1 VKAPSLPLLTLFL
14 TSPLVSCAAESV
26 CQRQRGWGVERG
38 ETIAGRYE
46 LVERLGRGAMG
57 EVWAGR
63 DCTLHRDVAIKVLVP
78 DSAAFQELSW
88 RFEREAVAAAQISH
102 PNVVTLYDRGVHEDV
117 LFLVMEKVE
126 GATLAEHIR
135 DRSPMGLTRA
145 LTIAQGI
152 CAALIAAHRA
162 GVIHYDIKPDNVML
176 TPGGQVKVVD
186 FGIAGFIQTAFALAR
201 SSQLTPAGTVEYG
214 APEQFLTERGDER
227 SDLYALGSVLF
238 TLLVGQPPFTGHNVI
253 GILRRKLDEDAPRI
267 DSLRP
272 HLPPALTTLVAEL
285 LDRDPA
291 RRPSSARQAQERISR
306 LQTALAARD
315 GGAAEPREVLLA
327 KAADVM
333 KALLANKATLLTA
346 PPMRPILQS
355 PQSPAK
361 TGVQTR
367 RLPGLPQPFHMSWT
381 GTEPPATYA
390 ASRDADKHSYWLW
403 SALWSPLAAASI
415 YFPLQHTRSDD
426 SPWGLILVLGFISA
440 FIAVCC
446 IIQAAGDTLEQSKE
460 ARRRPEKPA
469 WTLHV
474 GPQYIVTAGSNGR
487 REFAWDQIQSV
498 TIEEIKGSS
507 PYRYTGVHVQL
518 APGVSRPPKIP
529 PAGWPHPE
537 PNTITILANGRVP
550 VCVLGPMTGQQRIEL
565 TEALARY
572 GDGQWRPPTA

>member
-1 VKAPSLPLLTLFL
+1 M
-14 TSPLVSCAAESV
+14 
-26 CQRQRGWGVERG
+26 ERG

-46 LVERLGRGAMG
+46 LVKRLGRGAMG

-63 DCTLHRDVAIKVLVP
+63 DGILHRDVAIKVLIP

-102 PNVVTLYDRGVHEDV
+102 PNVVALYDRGVHEDV

-135 DRSPMGLTRA
+135 DRRPMGLTRA
-145 LTIAQGI
+145 LMIAQEI

-162 GVIHYDIKPDNVML
+162 GVIHYDIKPGNVML
-176 TPGGQVKVVD
+176 TPDGQVKVVD
-186 FGIAGFIQTAFALAR
+186 FGIAGFIQTAFALVR

-214 APEQFLTERGDER
+214 APEQFLHERGDER

-238 TLLVGQPPFTGHNVI
+238 TLLAGQPPFTGHNI
-253 GILRRKLDEDAPRI
+253 MAILRRKLDEDAPRV

-306 LQTALAARD
+306 LRTALASD

-327 KAADVM
+327 KAAGVM
-333 KALLANKATLLTA
+333 KALLADKATLPEVPPARPVLRPPQA
-346 PPMRPILQS
+346 PAR
-355 PQSPAK
+355 

-367 RLPGLPQPFHMSWT
+367 RGTGSSQPFHMSWT

-390 ASRDADKHSYWLW
+390 VSRDADERLSWLWSVLW
-403 SALWSPLAAASI
+403 SALAAAGI
-415 YFPLQHTRSDD
+415 YFPRQHPRSDD
-426 SPWGLILVLGFISA
+426 SPWGLIFAVGIISA
-440 FIAVCC
+440 PIAVLC
-446 IIQAAGDTLEQSKE
+446 ILQVVLDMFNLAKE
-460 ARRRPEKPA
+460 ARRRSPEKPA

-474 GPQYIVTAGSNGR
+474 GPQYIVTAGANGR

-507 PYRYTGVHVQL
+507 PYRYTGVVVQL
-518 APGVSRPPKIP
+518 APGVGLPPKTP

-537 PNTITILANGRVP
+537 PNTITVLANGRVP
-550 VCVLGPMTGQQRIEL
+550 VCVLGPMTGQQRIGL